1 MAYQG
6 YDPFDDVG
14 SEDSSDLASH
24 TILRA
29 AYNLDENQ
37 FELMVSGIL
46 SQDAFEGIKLYALEG
61 GIPTD
66 LLAELDVAD
75 AEYENVGDV
84 TLDAVTYSNVAV
96 YTWDVANPFT
106 EIATFSVEFQQF
118 EGEQTSVPFEG
129 IVQWPHLDL
138 GNFGTQ
144 KNLIG
149 LDIVSDAPEGLTVS
163 VGYDQRNLDARTA
176 AYEIEAD
183 TLVGQLIPMPVGGPS
198 FDLKLV
204 FNESQRWE
212 IQAANLYLQDGRTTS

>member
-14 SEDSSDLASH
+14 SEDSSGLASH

-29 AYNLDENQ
+29 AYDLDENR
-37 FELMVSGIL
+37 FELMVSGIT
-46 SQDAFEGIKLYALEG
+46 SQDAFEGIKLFALEG
-61 GIPTD
+61 GIPTE
-66 LLAELDVAD
+66 LLANLSVAD
-75 AEYENVGDV
+75 ATYENVGDV
-84 TLDAVTYSNVAV
+84 TLDAVVYNNVAV
-96 YTWDVANPFT
+96 YIWDVTNPFT
-106 EIATFSVEFQQF
+106 ETATFSVEFQQF
-118 EGEQTSVPFEG
+118 EGEQTGTPFEG

-149 LDIVSDAPEGLTVS
+149 LDVVSDAPEGLTVS

-176 AYEIEAD
+176 PYEIEAD
-183 TLVGQLIPMPVGGPS
+183 TLPGQLIPMPVGGPS

-204 FNESQRWE
+204 FNGSQRWE
-212 IQAANLYLQDGRTTS
+212 LQAANLYVQDNRTGS